1 MKELLQFTLIGL
13 GLGSSY
19 ALFAQG
25 VVLVYRGSGI
35 VNFAHGALGVLAS
48 YLTFVTCQRDQGMAI
63 GPSIALGIL
72 AAVVTAL
79 AFELVVLRLLVR
91 AAPITRLIATLGL
104 LAVVQAGVEMRYGAA
119 NQPVPPFLPHDTFD
133 WGGVRVQE
141 QVLYIIGVT
150 LVVTATLWAVT
161 RYSRVGLAISAAA
174 QNERALQTL
183 GWSPKFLSSLT
194 WGVGAGVAGLAGVL
208 VAPLTGL
215 STVGF
220 TLVVTVASLAAAL
233 LGGFRSFPLTLAGGM
248 VVGVGESL
256 VTLYRPDI
264 QDFLGQDQITGLNRA
279 VPFLVILVV
288 LVIRGRGLPL
298 RSHVTDRL
306 PRLGTGQLNLRG
318 VAVASLVL
326 LVLLFG
332 VFDDR
337 WAAATYVSLSSGVVV
352 LSVVVLTGYAGQL
365 SLGQWAL
372 AGTGALLAGTLI
384 LRAGWPMEAAV
395 PAGIFLTIPAGLL
408 FALPALRT
416 RGVNLAVVTLGL
428 GFTVREVVFANG
440 RWVAE
445 GVDSGTRV
453 GPADVF
459 GYEVDAST
467 HPHRWALV
475 CLVGFV
481 LSAIVV
487 ANLRRSRTGRRLIA
501 VRTNER
507 AAASLGISVF
517 GVKLYAFGVAAAIA
531 GLGGVLVGFQS
542 STVTYERFNAFASIN
557 AVAYAVIGGLGYV
570 IGAAISAPNAIGGL
584 GTRVMEDL
592 LDLGAWDAVVGGVLL
607 LVVVVTQ
614 QDGIAEVAVHGTRS
628 LVRRLHLGP
637 RQPPAP
643 ELVERAAAAP
653 VDPVTLQVR
662 DVTVRF
668 GGVTAVEGVGFHVA
682 PGEVVGLIGPNG
694 AGKTTIID
702 AVTGFV
708 RPAAGTVS
716 INDARIEGWS
726 TSKRARH
733 GLRRSF
739 QSLELFEDTS
749 VEDNIRAGADSGSR
763 LSWVT
768 DLVWPGQ
775 HPLPETAVAAIR
787 EFGLEDS
794 LARKPDELPY
804 GRRRL
809 VGIARAVASAP
820 SVVLLDEPA
829 AGLDESESREL
840 AHLIRRLADERRMG
854 VLLVEHDVGLVMSTC
869 DRIVVLDAGRVIA
882 SGAPDEVRR
891 DPAVLAAYLGAAAAD
906 VDPAD
911 QPERPEQPEQPEQQM
926 VGDP

>member
-48 YLTFVTCQRDQGMAI
+48 YLTFLTCQRDQGMAI
-63 GPSIALGIL
+63 GPSIILGIL

-79 AFELVVLRLLVR
+79 AFELLVLRLLAR

-104 LAVVQAGVEMRYGAA
+104 LAVVQAGVEMKYGAA

-141 QVLYIIGVT
+141 QVLYIVGVT
-150 LVVTATLWAVT
+150 LVVTVALWAVV
-161 RYSRVGLAISAAA
+161 RYSRVGLAISASA
-174 QNERALQTL
+174 QNERAVQTL

-220 TLVVTVASLAAAL
+220 TLVVTVAALAAAL

-248 VVGVGESL
+248 VVGIGESL

-264 QDFLGQDQITGLNRA
+264 EDFLGQDQITGLNRA

-337 WAAATYVSLSSGVVV
+337 WAAATYVSLSSAVVV
-352 LSVVVLTGYAGQL
+352 LSVVVLTGYAGQV
-365 SLGQWAL
+365 SLGQWAM

-384 LRAGWPMEAAV
+384 LRAGWPMEVAI

-445 GVDSGTRV
+445 GVDGGTRV

-467 HPHRWALV
+467 HPHRWAVV

-570 IGAAISAPNAIGGL
+570 VGAAFSAPNAIGGL
-584 GTRVMEDL
+584 GTRIMEDL
-592 LDLGAWDAVVGGVLL
+592 LNLGAWDAVVGGVLL
-607 LVVVVTQ
+607 LVVIVTQ

-637 RQPPAP
+637 RRPPAP
-643 ELVERAAAAP
+643 ELVERAAAP
-653 VDPVTLQVR
+653 VDPVTLRVS

-668 GGVTAVEGVGFHVA
+668 GGVTAVDGVGFHVA

-726 TSKRARH
+726 TSRRARH

-775 HPLPETAVAAIR
+775 HPLPDTAVAAIR

-804 GRRRL
+804 GQRRL
-809 VGIARAVASAP
+809 VGIARSVASAP

-854 VLLVEHDVGLVMSTC
+854 VLLIEHDVGLVMSTC

-882 SGAPDEVRR
+882 SGTPDEVRR
-891 DPAVLAAYLGAAAAD
+891 DPAVLAAYLGGAPTETET
-906 VDPAD
+906 VDEP
-911 QPERPEQPEQPEQQM
+911 QQQM